1 MKILHTSDWHIGRR
15 LKNKDRIEEFIKFF
29 DWLKDLIT
37 RENIDVLLVSG
48 DIFDNTTPSV
58 QAQNIY
64 YSFLYSIAKSQC
76 KHCVIISGNHDSPA
90 FLDAPSDLLKLSNIH
105 VIGRAS
111 QNPDDEIIK
120 LYDPDLIVCA
130 VPYLRDRDVR
140 SAKLTDSF
148 QDIDNALRTGI
159 INHYEQ
165 IFSRAREIQE
175 NFNAPIIAM
184 GHLFARGG
192 LTTIDEGTRS
202 LYVGTSVE
210 IGSDLF
216 SRDYIIYTALG
227 HLHSPQFIK
236 RENIRYSGSPIAMTF
251 GEIDTNKSISIIEL
265 DKSNNLQIQ
274 EIPVPIFQRLERI
287 NGDSD
292 KIFSRLRTL
301 AKQNES
307 VWLDI
312 TYTGNK
318 LISEVKEILEA
329 FSKEFPLIEIL
340 SIHDESSRALSQE
353 KILNSFTQELD
364 EITPLEILEM
374 CFDENNISE
383 DEREIFTTLYQEI
396 LQEIHEKGTND

>member
-15 LKNKDRIEEFIKFF
+15 LKNKDRLDEFIKFF
-29 DWLKDLIT
+29 DWLENLIA
-37 RENIDVLLVSG
+37 RENIDILLVSG
-48 DIFDNTTPSV
+48 DIFDNTTHSV

-76 KHCVIISGNHDSPA
+76 KNCVIISGNHDSPA

-105 VIGRAS
+105 VVGRAS
-111 QNPDDEIIK
+111 QNPDDEIII
-120 LYDPDLIVCA
+120 LHDPDLIVCA

-140 SAKLTDSF
+140 AANLNYSF
-148 QDIDNALRTGI
+148 QDIENALRAGI
-159 INHYEQ
+159 INHYEK
-165 IFSRAREIQE
+165 IFYRAQEIQQ

-184 GHLFARGG
+184 GHLFVRGG
-192 LTTIDEGTRS
+192 RTNIDDGTRS

-216 SRDYIIYTALG
+216 SRDYINYTALG

-236 RENIRYSGSPIAMTF
+236 HENIKYSGSPIAMTF
-251 GEIDTNKSISIIEL
+251 GESEITKSVSIIEL
-265 DKSNNLQIQ
+265 DNNNLQIQ
-274 EIPVPIFQRLERI
+274 EIPVPVFQKLEKI
-287 NGDSD
+287 SGGSD
-292 KIFSRLRTL
+292 KIYSRLRTL
-301 AKQNES
+301 AENNES

-318 LISEVKEILEA
+318 LISEVKEVLQA

-340 SIHDESSRALSQE
+340 SIHDESSRALSQG

-383 DEREIFTTLYQEI
+383 DDREIFTRLYQEI
-396 LQEIHEKGTND
+396 LQGIHEKGGNN